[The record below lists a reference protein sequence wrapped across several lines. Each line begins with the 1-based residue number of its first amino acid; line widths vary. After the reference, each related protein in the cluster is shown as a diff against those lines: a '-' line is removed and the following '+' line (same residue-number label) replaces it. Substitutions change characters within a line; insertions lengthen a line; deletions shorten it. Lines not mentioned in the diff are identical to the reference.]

1 MTDPRPERPGSS
13 TRGRWILVCV
23 LLAPAVIVPLY
34 VPLYA
39 KTDPTLFGF
48 PFYFWFQ
55 MALIPATVV
64 LTVIAY
70 YLSKS
75 ADRLDR
81 EAHGTRRGGTPR

>member
-1 MTDPRPERPGSS
+1 MTDRRPPRQGAS
-13 TRGRWILVCV
+13 TSGRWLVICL
-23 LLAPAVIVPLY
+23 LLAPAIVVPLY

-55 MALIPATVV
+55 LALIPAAVV
-64 LTVIAY
+64 LTGIAY
-70 YLSKS
+70 VLARS

-81 EAHGTRRGGTPR
+81 EAHGTGRGESHR